1 MQTVQDFRSRNEGKS
16 MTSVTSRRPGEGA
29 GAFRLDLTIGRT
41 SYAIQPVSE
50 TPRAVARAFRLVKLD
65 GTIYDVASTAYG
77 PVCDCPDYIF
87 RRDGLDP
94 SGCKHI
100 KALVGTGLIE
110 ADLTTPASAT
120 G

>member
-1 MQTVQDFRSRNEGKS
+1 MP
-16 MTSVTSRRPGEGA
+16 SVTSRRPGS
-29 GAFRLDLTIGRT
+29 FRLDLTIGET
-41 SYAIQPVSE
+41 SYAIRPLAESLK
-50 TPRAVARAFRLVKLD
+50 AGSRAFRLVKGD

-87 RRDGLDP
+87 RREGLDP

-100 KALVGTGLIE
+100 KALVGSGLIE
-110 ADLTTPASAT
+110 ADLTIPVSAS